1 MNKIYAD
8 ENPLFMGQFHQAFK
22 NASFLADFGYTEG
35 YKNTTL
41 SKKAGQKSHFFSKF
55 VKNFKGKDESDSTL
69 SLTLQNVSNDKYLKL
84 YKIKSNL
91 IDYNQ
96 TTLENS
102 INFTHED
109 ENIFVGL
116 NASMYETLKENY
128 NDKYEFILQS

>member
-1 MNKIYAD
+1 MKIHY
-8 ENPLFMGQFHQAFK
+8 LWVSFTKHSK

-96 TTLENS
+96 TT
-102 INFTHED
+102 
-109 ENIFVGL
+109 
-116 NASMYETLKENY
+116 
-128 NDKYEFILQS
+128 